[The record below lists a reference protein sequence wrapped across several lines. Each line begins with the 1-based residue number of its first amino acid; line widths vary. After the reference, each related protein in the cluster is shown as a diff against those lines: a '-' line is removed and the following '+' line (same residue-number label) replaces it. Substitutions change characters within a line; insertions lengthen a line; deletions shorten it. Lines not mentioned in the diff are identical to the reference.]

1 MPAPHPE
8 NASEQP
14 PEGSPAPETP
24 VAPTEASATPPFPGD
39 PALEFLAGG
48 GAGSTGARSGAQ
60 PTEAVRLLVKAL
72 AGLPEAERDEVYV
85 WLLGRA
91 MAGPQRTTQV
101 PGRLREVRDQLLAL
115 QNAGG
120 PSPAQ
125 TGQQLVPVR
134 FSADQHA
141 QLRAWC
147 AEHGFSMATVIR
159 GLVVRFLEGQLPAKD

>member
-48 GAGSTGARSGAQ
+48 GAGSTSARSGAQ

-101 PGRLREVRDQLLAL
+101 PGRLREVRDQLMAL